1 MKICVADSVKDG
13 GAFFKEYDYI
23 DLFDVLVGKG
33 MGVQYPFFSQSFLK
47 KDFWFPGVKDE
58 TFFIG
63 PLSQG
68 GSTTKP

>member
-1 MKICVADSVKDG
+1 MSWIYLAAV
-13 GAFFKEYDYI
+13 
-23 DLFDVLVGKG
+23 KG

-47 KDFWFPGVKDE
+47 KDFWFPGVKEE